1 MVYYCTVA
9 SYAPPRLHA
18 ASTQDD
24 MVAELSSHL
33 ILKRMGLPA
42 EVAKAVTFLA
52 SDDASYITGT
62 HLMVDGGYT
71 LV

>member
-1 MVYYCTVA
+1 
-9 SYAPPRLHA
+9 
-18 ASTQDD
+18 